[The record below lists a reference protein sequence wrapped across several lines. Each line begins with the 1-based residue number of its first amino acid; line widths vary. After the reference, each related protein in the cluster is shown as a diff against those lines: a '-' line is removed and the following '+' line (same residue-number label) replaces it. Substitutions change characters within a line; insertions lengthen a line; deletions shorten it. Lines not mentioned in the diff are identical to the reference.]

1 MLTNITFDKLRK
13 SRASFIKRD
22 IENAKKMF
30 GEELMEVDEFVRFR
44 VPSSSAWLISG
55 IYSTRCC
62 SCLSEW
68 SSEVLPWSHDM
79 ELTDHEGDSFDWY
92 GVSDNVEQILD
103 RCPMLW
109 DQGERKFI
117 IDVHAIRKEWETCQN
132 WRWHKHGLYIG
143 TQKSEEEYLY
153 DEPVIEEILSYSIY
167 EVDDKKTTD

>member
-1 MLTNITFDKLRK
+1 
-13 SRASFIKRD
+13 
-22 IENAKKMF
+22 MF

-44 VPSSSAWLISG
+44 VPSSSAWLMSG
-55 IYSTRCC
+55 IYSTGFGA
-62 SCLSEW
+62 CLSEY
-68 SSEVLPWSHDM
+68 SSEVKSWHSSDV
-79 ELTDHEGDSFDWY
+79 ELTDRDGDFFGWY
-92 GVSDNVEQILD
+92 GVSDTVEQILD

-109 DQGERKFI
+109 DQGEHKFV

>member
-1 MLTNITFDKLRK
+1 MLTNISFNKLRK

-44 VPSSSAWLISG
+44 VPSSSAWLMSG
-55 IYSTRCC
+55 IYSTGCC

-68 SSEVLPWSHDM
+68 SSEALPWSRDM
-79 ELTDHEGDSFDWY
+79 KLTDRDGDSFDWF

-103 RCPMLW
+103 MCPMLW
-109 DQGERKFI
+109 DQGERKFV
-117 IDVHAIRKEWETCQN
+117 IDVHAIRKERETCQN